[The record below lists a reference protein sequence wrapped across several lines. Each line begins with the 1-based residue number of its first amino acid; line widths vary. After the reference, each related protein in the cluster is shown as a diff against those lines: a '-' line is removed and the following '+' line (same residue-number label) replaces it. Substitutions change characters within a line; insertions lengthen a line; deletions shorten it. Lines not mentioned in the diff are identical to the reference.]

1 MYVSN
6 IDWSKVICAYKA
18 FAIDTIQMDVTRSYE
33 VLSLLATL
41 AWAN

>member
-1 MYVSN
+1 MQ
-6 IDWSKVICAYKA
+6 CAYKA
-18 FAIDTIQMDVTRSYE
+18 FAIDTIQMDVIRSYE